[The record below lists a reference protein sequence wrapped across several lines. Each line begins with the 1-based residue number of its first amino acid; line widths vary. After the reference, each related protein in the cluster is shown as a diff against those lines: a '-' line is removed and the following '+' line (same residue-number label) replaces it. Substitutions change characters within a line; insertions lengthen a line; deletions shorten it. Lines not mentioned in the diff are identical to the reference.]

1 MRFRSVQ
8 YFTVALFYLVVGGR
22 VTFADLQEATLR
34 RQAQAIATPTTIAVA
49 RVRLEKFNLA
59 TWQQQLAGEDQAAQR
74 PRSATLQVL
83 DQLKQHGCSEAF
95 MFFKMST
102 FEHEVDRIAARFS
115 REPDVERL
123 EQTLRP
129 YTAFTTYEWRE
140 DLLVISR
147 DDTSAAV
154 EQTGRH
160 GLAEALAKY
169 PDAPVVFSIVPSDAQ
184 RQALRLVDARLPPEY
199 GAGTVSQLVEDLRW
213 LVVAVSVEPQFGIAA
228 TVQATDEAAAARLGD
243 WIRMQVASAGVR
255 VSERALQWM
264 SELQVAAIDG
274 PRFEIEFTAGG
285 ATKTVRE
292 WLLRQLPTVV
302 YPLLVDESM
311 NKSLELALAM
321 VNYEATFG
329 HFPAAAS
336 YDDDGRPLLSWR
348 IHLLPFLELN
358 ELYERFHLDE
368 PWDSEHNR
376 KLISEMPDVFLS
388 AAAKLDRSAGQSN
401 FVAPVGDRFVVDLK
415 SPRRIRDISD
425 GMSRTICIL
434 EGDSTLAETWTKP
447 TTEPTQ
453 VAKLIQNLGTLHS
466 GRIVVSTADSV
477 TMTLKSSIPA
487 ESLERLLRVDDY
499 PPKSGIPDY
508 ELLQQY
514 RAR

>member
-59 TWQQQLAGEDQAAQR
+59 TWQQQLAGEDQAVQR

-264 SELQVAAIDG
+264 SELQVA
-274 PRFEIEFTAGG
+274 
-285 ATKTVRE
+285 
-292 WLLRQLPTVV
+292 
-302 YPLLVDESM
+302 
-311 NKSLELALAM
+311 
-321 VNYEATFG
+321 
-329 HFPAAAS
+329 
-336 YDDDGRPLLSWR
+336 
-348 IHLLPFLELN
+348 
-358 ELYERFHLDE
+358 
-368 PWDSEHNR
+368 
-376 KLISEMPDVFLS
+376 
-388 AAAKLDRSAGQSN
+388 
-401 FVAPVGDRFVVDLK
+401 
-415 SPRRIRDISD
+415 
-425 GMSRTICIL
+425 
-434 EGDSTLAETWTKP
+434 
-447 TTEPTQ
+447 
-453 VAKLIQNLGTLHS
+453 
-466 GRIVVSTADSV
+466 
-477 TMTLKSSIPA
+477 
-487 ESLERLLRVDDY
+487 
-499 PPKSGIPDY
+499 
-508 ELLQQY
+508 
-514 RAR
+514 